1 MLCMYLCCVC
11 IYCMQLKI
19 PDASN
24 VKEYYK
30 SYLNRKN
37 TKLFKGSKIII
48 QQPQTIKNPNIVD
61 IKSVI
66 IEHPKTSHKLS
77 KAIRHAKTFPK

>member
-1 MLCMYLCCVC
+1 MLCMCLCYVC

-19 PDASN
+19 PEASN

-37 TKLFKGSKIII
+37 TKLVKGSNIII

-77 KAIRHAKTFPK
+77 KAIRHSKKFPK